1 MQSDRFYMER
11 ALELAKRGGSK
22 VQPNP
27 MVGCVLVKEGRIIGE
42 GYHAYYGGVHA
53 EVAALED
60 ALGRGENAEGAT
72 AYVTLE
78 PCAHFGKRPPCA
90 SRLVSEKIGRV
101 VAAMGDPNPDVSG
114 KGFDIL
120 RKAGISVECGL
131 LCEEATE
138 LNRFFLKHIQTAMP
152 YVMLKAGVSLDGKI
166 ATASGE
172 SQWITSE
179 ESREYSHG
187 LRNRV
192 RAVAVGVG
200 TVLADDPLLTAR
212 AKNGENVSPIAVVFD
227 SRLRI
232 PEEAKILHR
241 NCEAETVIV
250 TTEAAS
256 SEKLRQMK
264 KLPKV
269 KVLTVPMYKGR
280 TDIREAL
287 RLLGKEGVASLLVE
301 GGGGLNFSFIEQDLA
316 DELLFFV
323 APKILGGTTAKTA
336 VEGEGFHSLSD
347 SRRFSFQA
355 PKMLGTDVL
364 LTARKSTGK
373 KTTT

>member
-101 VAAMGDPNPDVSG
+101 VAAMEDPNPDVSG

-120 RKAGISVECGL
+120 RKSGISVECGL
-131 LCEEATE
+131 LCEKATE
-138 LNRFFLKHIQTAMP
+138 LNRFFLKYIQTAMP

-166 ATASGE
+166 ATVSGE

-179 ESREYSHG
+179 ESREYSHV

-212 AKNGENVSPIAVVFD
+212 AKNCENMSPIAVVFD

-241 NCEAETVIV
+241 NCEVETVIV

-256 SEKLRQMK
+256 SEKLQKISR
-264 KLPKV
+264 LPKV

-287 RLLGKEGVASLLVE
+287 RLLGKEGVSSLLVE
-301 GGGGLNFSFIEQDLA
+301 GGGGLHFSFIEQDLV